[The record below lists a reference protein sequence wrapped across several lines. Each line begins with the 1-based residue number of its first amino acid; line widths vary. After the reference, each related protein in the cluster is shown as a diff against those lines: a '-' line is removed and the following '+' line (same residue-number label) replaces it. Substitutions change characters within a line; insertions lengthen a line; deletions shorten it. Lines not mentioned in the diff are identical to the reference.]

1 MLFLLISFAAGV
13 LTVLAPCILPLLP
26 VIIGGSVQGGSNK
39 RAFTVI
45 ASLVASIV
53 LFTLLIKVSSV
64 FLNVDPSIWKY
75 ISGFIL
81 LALAVIMIFPTLWEK
96 VPYVGKLS
104 ISSNKALGKGFQKK
118 TLWGDIVT
126 GAALGPVFS
135 TCSPTYFVILATV
148 LPASFALGLVYL
160 SAYALGL
167 GSILLIISV
176 FGQKVAD
183 KLNLVADPN
192 GPFKK
197 IVGVLFLL
205 VAIGIISGY
214 DKKLQVAVLDA
225 GFFDVTKLEQKL
237 LQKVDLVG
245 SGDTTKVEPE
255 ENNNPVDKVDL
266 VSQGKYQE
274 LTGIAGY
281 LNTDGKE
288 IKISDY
294 VGKKIIL
301 LDIMT
306 YSCINCQRTVPYLNE
321 WHKKYEDKGLV
332 IIGIHAPEFAFE
344 KNIKNVQ
351 KELVE
356 KQGVKFPVV
365 LDNDFKTW
373 GAYKNQFWPHK
384 YLIDLNGN
392 VVYDHI
398 GEGKYAETETVIKQ
412 LLQTLPQN
420 AAGISGGT
428 TSFNFGDQSKVGSRE
443 TYLGY
448 DRMDYNTNGI
458 SQKCADIVCSFVLQ
472 KNKLNTFS
480 FGGRWKVEKERSIA
494 EKGSALRYGFS
505 ASKFHIVL
513 GSEAGAKIR
522 VTLDGTMTKDYEIT
536 GQTLYTLA
544 DFGAV
549 YGEHVID
556 IEVTKG
562 SLEAYAITFG

>member
-1 MLFLLISFAAGV
+1 MIS
-13 LTVLAPCILPLLP
+13 P
-26 VIIGGSVQGGSNK
+26 K
-39 RAFTVI
+39 
-45 ASLVASIV
+45 
-53 LFTLLIKVSSV
+53 
-64 FLNVDPSIWKY
+64 
-75 ISGFIL
+75 
-81 LALAVIMIFPTLWEK
+81 LWEK
-96 VPYVGKLS
+96 VPYVGKLG
-104 ISSNKALGKGFQKK
+104 ISSNKALGAGYQKN
-118 TLWGDIVT
+118 TVWGDIIT

-214 DKKLQVAVLDA
+214 DKKLQVKILDA
-225 GFFDVTKLEQKL
+225 GFFDVTKVEQKL

-245 SGDTTKVEPE
+245 NGNTATPAAEEGSAPVEKVA
-255 ENNNPVDKVDL
+255 L
-266 VSQGKYQE
+266 VSQGNYKE

-306 YSCINCQRTVPYLNE
+306 YSCINCQRTIPYLNE

-384 YLIDLNGN
+384 YIIDLNGN
-392 VVYDHI
+392 IVYDHI
-398 GEGKYAETETVIKQ
+398 GEGKYAETESVIQ
-412 LLQTLPQN
+412 DLLKTLPQN
-420 AAGISGGT
+420 KNGISGGT
-428 TSFNFGDQSKVGSRE
+428 TSFNFGDQSQVKSRE

-448 DRMDYNTNGI
+448 DRMDYNTNVI
-458 SQKCADIVCSFVLQ
+458 DQTCWDTLCTFSLQ
-472 KNKLNTFS
+472 KSKLNTWS
-480 FGGRWKVEKERSIA
+480 FGGKWKIEKERSVGQA
-494 EKGSALRYGFS
+494 GSKLRYHFS
-505 ASKFHIVL
+505 ASKFHLVA
-513 GSEAGAKIR
+513 GSPEGAKVR
-522 VTLDGTMTKDYEIT
+522 VTIDGTMVKDFDIS

-544 DFGAV
+544 DFGAM

-562 SLEAYAITFG
+562 SFEAYAITFG

>member
-1 MLFLLISFAAGV
+1 

-45 ASLVASIV
+45 ASLVISIV

-64 FLNVDPSIWKY
+64 FLNVSPDVWKY
-75 ISGFIL
+75 ISGVIL
-81 LALAVIMIFPTLWEK
+81 LALALIMLFPKIWEK
-96 VPYVGKLS
+96 IPFVGKLS
-104 ISSNKALGKGFQKK
+104 VSSNKALGKGFQKK
-118 TLWGDIVT
+118 TLWGDVIT

-160 SAYALGL
+160 TAYALGL
-167 GSILLIISV
+167 GSVLLAISV

-183 KLNLVADPN
+183 KLNIAADPN

-205 VAIGIISGY
+205 VALGIISGY
-214 DKKLQVAVLDA
+214 DKKLQIAVLDA

-245 SGDTTKVEPE
+245 DGNTQPETIQEKVVEIQL
-255 ENNNPVDKVDL
+255 K
-266 VSQGKYQE
+266 SQGSYKE
-274 LTGIAGY
+274 LTGISGY

-306 YSCINCQRTVPYLNE
+306 YSCINCQRTIPYLNE

-365 LDNDFKTW
+365 LDNDFATW

-384 YLIDLNGN
+384 YIIDLNGDI
-392 VVYDHI
+392 VYDHI

-412 LLQTLPQN
+412 LLQTLPEN
-420 AAGISGGT
+420 SGGISTET
-428 TSFNFGDQSKVGSRE
+428 TSFNFGDLKKVGTRE

-448 DRMDYNTNGI
+448 DRMEYNTNKI
-458 SQKCADIVCSFVLQ
+458 SQSCKDSFCIFDLQ

-480 FGGRWKVEKERSIA
+480 FGGKWKVEKERSIGQV
-494 EKGSALRYGFS
+494 GSKIRYGFS
-505 ASKFHIVL
+505 ASKFHLVA
-513 GSEAGAKIR
+513 GSPAGAKIR
-522 VTLDGTMTKDYEIT
+522 VTIDGTMVKDYEV
-536 GQTLYTLA
+536 GSQTLYTLA

-562 SLEAYAITFG
+562 NFEVYAVTFG

>member
-1 MLFLLISFAAGV
+1 MLFLLISFGAGV

-64 FLNVDPSIWKY
+64 FLNVSPDVWKY
-75 ISGFIL
+75 ISGVIL
-81 LALAVIMIFPTLWEK
+81 LTLAMIMLFPSLWEK
-96 VPYVGKLS
+96 IPFVGKLS

-118 TLWGDIVT
+118 TIWGDVVT

-205 VAIGIISGY
+205 VALGIITGY
-214 DKKLQVAVLDA
+214 DKKLQVKILDA

-245 SGDTTKVEPE
+245 GGAPE
-255 ENNNPVDKVDL
+255 AESSQEVMGEIELK
-266 VSQGKYQE
+266 SQGKYKE
-274 LTGIAGY
+274 LVGIAGY

-344 KNIKNVQ
+344 KNIINVQ

-365 LDNDFKTW
+365 LDNDFATW

-384 YLIDLNGN
+384 YIIDLNGDI
-392 VVYDHI
+392 VYDHI

-420 AAGISGGT
+420 VSGVGEGT
-428 TSFNFGDQSKVGSRE
+428 TAFNFGDLKKVGTRE

-448 DRMDYNTNGI
+448 DRMEDNTNKI
-458 SQKCADIVCSFVLQ
+458 SSDCADKICSFELQ
-472 KNKLNTFS
+472 KNSLNTFS
-480 FGGRWKVEKERSIA
+480 FGGKWKVEKERSVGQA
-494 EKGSALRYGFS
+494 GSKLRYGFS
-505 ASKFHIVL
+505 ASKFHLVA
-513 GSEAGAKIR
+513 GSPAGAKIR
-522 VTLDGTMTKDYEIT
+522 VTIDGTMIKDYEINS
-536 GQTLYTLA
+536 QTLYTLA

-549 YGEHVID
+549 YGEHTID

-562 SLEAYAITFG
+562 SFEAYAITFG